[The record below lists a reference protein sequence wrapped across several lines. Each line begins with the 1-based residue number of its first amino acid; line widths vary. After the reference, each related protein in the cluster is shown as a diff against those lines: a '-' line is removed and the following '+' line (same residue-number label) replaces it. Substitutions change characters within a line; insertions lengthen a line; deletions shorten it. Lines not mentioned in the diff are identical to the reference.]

1 MKLLSN
7 RTGSYLT
14 GNEIADAVMHYGLA
28 LTRDHQVDVV
38 NIPFLASEGV
48 VARVELVIGW
58 LIDTASIAR
67 GAIGDE
73 LFEVDTIVGMYSR
86 AAALQ
91 SMKGHAF
98 SEQEIADMQW
108 PRFADEE
115 F

>member
-1 MKLLSN
+1 MKLLST

-28 LTRDHQVDVV
+28 LTRDRQVDVV
-38 NIPFLASEGV
+38 NIPFLAAEGV

-58 LIDTASIAR
+58 LIDTASVAR
-67 GAIGDE
+67 EGVSDE
-73 LFEVDTIVGMYSR
+73 LVEVDTIVGLYSR
-86 AAALQ
+86 AASLRAV
-91 SMKGHAF
+91 KGHGF
-98 SEQEIADMQW
+98 TEREIADLQW